1 MSLKNISNNEIN
13 KAREVIYKI
22 AGIYLPP
29 SKDSTIK
36 NRLDI
41 LKRKLGIQD
50 FDSFLSQVQQ
60 GQFKQEFINAFTT
73 NKTDFF
79 REGFHFDDMLDRILP
94 QRLRDNEP
102 MKVYC
107 SASSTGEEPYSIAST
122 LLYAKEIYRSSTA
135 VSVLATD
142 IDTSVLEFAKE
153 GKYLVNTK
161 LNPLPNWLDLRDYFD
176 ISHKNENEISMNAKS
191 NLKSILTFKQH
202 NLYDARYPFG
212 AKEFDIIFCRNV
224 LIYFKV
230 ADQEQIL
237 SKLFSHLKIGGT
249 LYLGHSESILNLA
262 SKVDRL
268 GKNIFIKIMD

>member
-1 MSLKNISNNEIN
+1 MPIGNNEIN
-13 KAREVIYKI
+13 KAREAIYKI
-22 AGIYLPP
+22 AGIYLPS

-50 FDSFLSQVQQ
+50 FDIFFNQIKQ
-60 GQFKQEFINAFTT
+60 GQFKQDFINAFTT

-79 REGFHFDDMLDRILP
+79 REGFHFGDMLDRILP
-94 QRLRDNEP
+94 QRLRENEP
-102 MKVYC
+102 IKVYC
-107 SASSTGEEPYSIAST
+107 SASSTGEEPYSIAAT
-122 LLYAKEIYRSSTA
+122 LLYAKEIYHSSTP

-161 LNPLPNWLDLRDYFD
+161 LNPLPTWLDLKDYFD
-176 ISHKNENEISMNAKS
+176 IRNKNENEIFMDAKS
-191 NLKSILTFKQH
+191 NLKNILTFKQH
-202 NLYDARYPFG
+202 NLYDSRYPFG
-212 AKEFDIIFCRNV
+212 VKEFDIIFCRNV

-230 ADQEQIL
+230 SDQEQIL
-237 SKLFSHLKIGGT
+237 SKMFSHLKMGGT

-262 SKVDRL
+262 PKVDRL
-268 GKNIFIKIMD
+268 GKNIFVKVAN

>member
-1 MSLKNISNNEIN
+1 MPIGNNEIN
-13 KAREVIYKI
+13 KAREAIYNI
-22 AGIYLPP
+22 AGIYLPS

-50 FDSFLSQVQQ
+50 FDIFFNQVKQ

-79 REGFHFDDMLDRILP
+79 REGFHFGDMLDRILP
-94 QRLRDNEP
+94 KRLRENEP
-102 MKVYC
+102 IKVYC
-107 SASSTGEEPYSIAST
+107 SASSTGEEPYSIAAT
-122 LLYAKEIYRSSTA
+122 LLYAKEIYHSNTP

-161 LNPLPNWLDLRDYFD
+161 LNPLPNWLDLKDYFD
-176 ISHKNENEISMNAKS
+176 IRNKNENEIFMDAKS
-191 NLKSILTFKQH
+191 NLKNIVTFKQQ
-202 NLYDARYPFG
+202 NLYNSRYPFG

-230 ADQEQIL
+230 SDQEQIL
-237 SKLFSHLKIGGT
+237 SKMFSHLKIGGT
-249 LYLGHSESILNLA
+249 LYLGHSENILNLA

-268 GKNIFIKIMD
+268 GKNIFVKVAD

>member
-1 MSLKNISNNEIN
+1 MSNNISSNDIN

-50 FDSFLSQVQQ
+50 FEAFFNQVRV

-79 REGFHFDDMLDRILP
+79 REGFHFEDMLNRILP
-94 QRLRDNEP
+94 HRLRDSEP
-102 MKVYC
+102 LKVYC
-107 SASSTGEEPYSIAST
+107 SASSTGEEPYSIATT
-122 LLYAKEIYRSSTA
+122 LLYAKDIYRSSTP

-142 IDTSVLEFAKE
+142 IDTSVLEFAKK

-161 LNPLPNWLDLRDYFD
+161 LNPLPNWLDLKDYFEMR
-176 ISHKNENEISMNAKS
+176 HKSENEVFMDAKQ
-191 NLKSILTFKQH
+191 NLKNILTFKQH

-212 AKEFDIIFCRNV
+212 VKEFDIIFCRNV

-230 ADQEQIL
+230 SDQEQIL
-237 SKLFSHLKIGGT
+237 SKMFSHLKIGGT

-268 GKNIFIKIMD
+268 GKNTFIKIMD